1 MPWAKITVYMILNKN
16 LLNALFV
23 LAGLFCAS
31 YALAAEVG
39 SSSDQPGKSANAAS
53 FTLDEIAAP
62 EQQPHRWRVSIE
74 AIALKRNSSV
84 SQPLTNSVPAN
95 QTWASGSASPGNSTE
110 LFNSN
115 QFNQG
120 YQVGPKMTLEYHDR
134 SGYDFEL
141 SYFNVL
147 NLNASNITGPNGN
160 WLTMYAPGASPSFW
174 QTQDYPNQGFIWSTT
189 TNLYSAEANAK
200 TTVAQNFTLLAGF
213 RWIQLNDTLTGGVTP
228 ADQSAPNWKKLGGC
242 DAPSYRFPTF
252 VDLQNCS
259 YSELYGPAL
268 NFSNFWITSTTNNLF
283 GLQLG
288 AEGDVLTIGKL
299 SLGGLLKAGLYNN
312 RATQSDWVSMAKQF
326 YYASA
331 TRNRAAYVGEGAV
344 QIKYHL
350 TREFAIKLGYEL
362 LWLNQIALAP
372 GQISQ
377 TYSASSPTSLS
388 ATDVN
393 TSSSIL
399 FQGGILGIEYA
410 F

>member
-1 MPWAKITVYMILNKN
+1 MILNKN

-74 AIALKRNSSV
+74 AIALKRNSNV
-84 SQPLTNSVPAN
+84 SQPLTNTVPAN
-95 QTWASGSASPGNSTE
+95 QTWAPGSASPGNSTE

-120 YQVGPKMTLEYHDR
+120 YQVGPKMMLEYRDH

-147 NLNASNITGPNGN
+147 NLNASNTTGPNGN
-160 WLTMYAPGASPSFW
+160 WLTMYAPGAWPSFW

-200 TTVAQNFTLLAGF
+200 TSVAQNFKLLAGF

-228 ADQSAPNWKKLGGC
+228 ADQFQPAWKTSTIPCTGSTL
-242 DAPSYRFPTF
+242 PTFPTF
-252 VDLQNCS
+252 TQLQGCTNTQLQNLTPS
-259 YSELYGPAL
+259 

-283 GLQLG
+283 GLQFG
-288 AEGDVLTIGKL
+288 AEGDVLSIGKL
-299 SLGGLLKAGLYNN
+299 SLGGLLKAGVYNN

-331 TRNRAAYVGEGAV
+331 TRNRAAYVGEGAI

-350 TREFAIKLGYEL
+350 TRDFAIKLGYEL

-388 ATDVN
+388 VTGVN

-399 FQGGILGIEYA
+399 FQGGTLGIEYA